1 MPPFLGPEA
10 EPITPATIEG
20 KLKDDEAFCFEPPQ
34 RVGVALKSPRL
45 PMLSVGRKIEDAEVQ
60 RSGEDP
66 YCNTQ
71 GPVLLMKRHP

>member
-1 MPPFLGPEA
+1 
-10 EPITPATIEG
+10 
-20 KLKDDEAFCFEPPQ
+20 
-34 RVGVALKSPRL
+34 
-45 PMLSVGRKIEDAEVQ
+45 MLSVGRKIEDAEVQ